1 MKKKDLKLFS
11 KIPEL
16 RTERLILRRIR
27 PSDTDDIFAYSRDP
41 EVSKYLL
48 WSPHPDKAYT
58 KSYFSIV
65 DKKYKSS
72 EFYDWGIEYCGR
84 MIGTC
89 GFTCF
94 DIYNNKGE
102 VGFVLNRE
110 FWGAGIATEALERII
125 EFGFRE
131 LRLHR
136 LEARVMVGNSA
147 SRAVLEKCGFM
158 KEGVL
163 REAVFAHGE
172 YKDVMVLGLTER
184 EYKKG

>member
-1 MKKKDLKLFS
+1 MNKRDLKRFI
-11 KIPEL
+11 KIPTL
-16 RTERLILRRIR
+16 YTERLVLRRIKA
-27 PSDTDDIFAYSRDP
+27 SDVDDIYSYARDP
-41 EVSKYLL
+41 RVSEYLL

-58 KSYFSIV
+58 RSYYAIV
-65 DKKYKSS
+65 DKKYKCA
-72 EFYDWGIEYCGR
+72 EFYDWAIEYEGR

-102 VGFVLNRE
+102 VGFVLNRD
-110 FWGAGIATEALERII
+110 FWGVGIATEALERII

-131 LRLHR
+131 LRLHC

-172 YKDVMVLGLTER
+172 YKDVLVLGVTER
-184 EYKKG
+184 DFKKG